1 MSGRDQKGILETV
14 CSLGYNKVVDIAAD
28 DHCIHEQA
36 VYQSMEVVTEATVEQ
51 CLDHNKTAFIFAC
64 FLINCIAL

>member
-64 FLINCIAL
+64 VFS